1 MSDEQA
7 AEHES
12 TVNDTVATGAT
23 ESVAEENPQLALTK
37 HAATHLSVWLL
48 VFTLY
53 AAADSWYLLTDLGL
67 ALLLSVITGLLAGIT
82 TTTLVHEW
90 FHLLGAWRSGG
101 AYSIPAKPGLFV
113 YDWKFAE
120 NTVGQFNIMSTAGSL
135 GGAIAVLLLWYALP
149 VPNPGR
155 AAVLAG
161 AVASFA
167 FAGAIEWP
175 VLARTRDSGD
185 PLAELS
191 KITPAVLWR
200 SLLVGLV
207 VGGLV
212 LVAYHPD

>member
-1 MSDEQA
+1 MADELSAAQA
-7 AEHES
+7 ANGEDADTAS
-12 TVNDTVATGAT
+12 TMEMPVEQSPA
-23 ESVAEENPQLALTK
+23 LALTK
-37 HAATHLSVWLL
+37 HAAIHLLLWVL
-48 VFTLY
+48 VFSLY
-53 AAADSWYLLTDLGL
+53 AAADSWYLLTKLGL
-67 ALLLSVITGLLAGIT
+67 ALLLSVVTGLLAGIT

-113 YDWKFAE
+113 YDWKFAD
-120 NTVGQFNIMSTAGSL
+120 NTVGQFNIMSVAGSV
-135 GGAIAVLLLWYALP
+135 GGAIALLLLWYALP

-161 AVASFA
+161 AAASFA

-175 VLARTRDSGD
+175 VLARTRHSRD

-191 KITPAVLWR
+191 KITPPVLLR
-200 SLLVGLV
+200 SLLVGVV

-212 LVAYHPD
+212 LLAYHPD